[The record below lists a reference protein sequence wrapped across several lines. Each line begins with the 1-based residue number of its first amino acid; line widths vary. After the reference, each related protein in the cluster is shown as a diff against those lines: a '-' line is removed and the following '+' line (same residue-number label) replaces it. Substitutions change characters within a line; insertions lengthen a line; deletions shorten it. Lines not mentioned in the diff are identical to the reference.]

1 MKREEL
7 KQIAELTD
15 EQIDKIMAINGAD
28 VEKVK
33 SKVTALEADLKEAK
47 ETIDK
52 TNTEFEA
59 LKSSNAG
66 AEEYK
71 TKYEA
76 LVAENEAKA
85 KQAEA
90 ERVAREKAESL
101 DKRFDAVVGDKKFSH
116 DAVRAEYRK
125 KFEDALAEKEN
136 EGKSDADIFHA
147 LSKDDKRAFEGVTAV
162 KLQGGRPIG
171 TGSGYSSINEIM
183 KNGDMTREQK
193 RLAIA
198 ENIAKGNI
206 NNGSRN

>member
-15 EQIDKIMAINGAD
+15 EQLDKIMAINGAD

-33 SKVTALEADLKEAK
+33 AKVTALEADLKEAK

-71 TKYEA
+71 AKYEA
-76 LVAENEAKA
+76 LVADNEAKA

-90 ERVAREKAESL
+90 DRMAKEKAEGL

-116 DAVRAEYRK
+116 DAIRADYRR
-125 KFEDALAEKEN
+125 KFENALSDKEN
-136 EGKSDADIFHA
+136 EGKSDAEIFHA
-147 LSKDDKRAFEGVTAV
+147 LSKDDKNAFEGVTAV
-162 KLQGGRPIG
+162 KLAGGRPMGTVTGKYNSREEIIG
-171 TGSGYSSINEIM
+171 IKDAKTRQSEMLAHPHLFPEI
-183 KNGDMTREQK
+183 QV
-193 RLAIA
+193 
-198 ENIAKGNI
+198 
-206 NNGSRN
+206 

>member
-15 EQIDKIMAINGAD
+15 EQLDKIMAINGAD

-33 SKVTALEADLKEAK
+33 AKVTALEADLKEAK
-47 ETIDK
+47 ETADK
-52 TNTEFEA
+52 INTEFEA

-90 ERVAREKAESL
+90 ERVAREKAEGL

-116 DAVRAEYRK
+116 DAIRADYRR
-125 KFEDALAEKEN
+125 KFETALADKAN
-136 EGKSDADIFHA
+136 EGQSDADVFHA
-147 LSKDDKRAFEGVTAV
+147 LTKDDATAFTGVTAV
-162 KLQGGRPIG
+162 RLQGGRPQG
-171 TGSGYSSINEIM
+171 VGGKQYATKDEIM
-183 KNGDMTREQK
+183 
-193 RLAIA
+193 AIRDSA
-198 ENIAKGNI
+198 ERISAIQANPSLFRKG
-206 NNGSRN
+206 

>member
-15 EQIDKIMAINGAD
+15 EQLDKIMAINGAD

-33 SKVTALEADLKEAK
+33 AKVTALEADLKEAK
-47 ETIDK
+47 ETADK
-52 TNTEFEA
+52 INTEFEA

-90 ERVAREKAESL
+90 ERILREKTENISN
-101 DKRFDAVVGDKKFSH
+101 RFNTVLKDKKFSH
-116 DAVRAEYRK
+116 DAIREAYLK
-125 KFEDALAEKEN
+125 KFGEALE
-136 EGKSDADIFHA
+136 
-147 LSKDDKRAFEGVTAV
+147 SKDFEGQSDEQIIHTLTKDDATAFTGVTAV
-162 KLQGGRPIG
+162 KLQGGRPMG
-171 TGSGYSSINEIM
+171 TGHGYSSVKDIM
-183 KNGDMTREQK
+183 NSDMTREQK
-193 RLAIA
+193 RAAIA

-206 NNGSRN
+206 E

>member
-15 EQIDKIMAINGAD
+15 EQLDKIMAINGAD

-33 SKVTALEADLKEAK
+33 AKVTALEADLKEAK

-90 ERVAREKAESL
+90 DRILREKTENINN
-101 DKRFDAVVGDKKFSH
+101 RFNTVLGDKKFSH
-116 DAVRAEYRK
+116 EAIREAYLK
-125 KFEDALAEKEN
+125 KFGEALE
-136 EGKSDADIFHA
+136 
-147 LSKDDKRAFEGVTAV
+147 SKDFEGQSDEQIIHTLTKDDATAFTGVTAV
-162 KLQGGRPIG
+162 KLQGGRPMG
-171 TGSGYSSINEIM
+171 TGHGYSSVKDIM
-183 KNGDMTREQK
+183 NSDMTREQK
-193 RLAIA
+193 RQAIA

-206 NNGSRN
+206 E

>member
-15 EQIDKIMAINGAD
+15 EQLDKIMAINGAD

-33 SKVTALEADLKEAK
+33 AKVAALEADLKEAK
-47 ETIDK
+47 ETADK
-52 TNTEFEA
+52 INTEFEA

-71 TKYEA
+71 AKYEA

-90 ERVAREKAESL
+90 ERVARENAESL
-101 DKRFDAVVGDKKFSH
+101 NKRFDAVVGDKKFSH
-116 DAVRAEYRK
+116 DAIRADYRR
-125 KFEDALAEKEN
+125 KFENALADKEN
-136 EGKSDADIFHA
+136 EGKSDADVFHS
-147 LSKDDKRAFEGVTAV
+147 LVKDDASAFTGVTAV
-162 KLQGGRPIG
+162 KLQGGRPTG
-171 TGSGYSSINEIM
+171 TGYGYSSVKDIM
-183 KNGDMTREQK
+183 QSDMTREQK
-193 RLAIA
+193 RQAIA

-206 NNGSRN
+206 E

>member
-15 EQIDKIMAINGAD
+15 EQLDKIMAINGAD

-33 SKVTALEADLKEAK
+33 AKVTALEADLKEAK

-76 LVAENEAKA
+76 LVVENEAKA

-90 ERVAREKAESL
+90 ERILREKTENISN
-101 DKRFDAVVGDKKFSH
+101 RFNTVLKDKKFSH
-116 DAVRAEYRK
+116 DAIREAYLK
-125 KFEDALAEKEN
+125 KFGEALE
-136 EGKSDADIFHA
+136 
-147 LSKDDKRAFEGVTAV
+147 SKDFEGQSDEQIIHTLTKDDATAFTGVTAV
-162 KLQGGRPIG
+162 KLQGGRPMG
-171 TGSGYSSINEIM
+171 TGKYSSKEDIM
-183 KNGDMTREQK
+183 SIKDGATRRAEM
-193 RLAIA
+193 LANPHLFP
-198 ENIAKGNI
+198 EL
-206 NNGSRN
+206 NNN

>member
-15 EQIDKIMAINGAD
+15 EQLDKIMAINGAD

-33 SKVTALEADLKEAK
+33 AKVTALEADLKEAK

-90 ERVAREKAESL
+90 DRILREKNENINN
-101 DKRFDAVVGDKKFSH
+101 RFNTVLKDKKFSH
-116 DAVRAEYRK
+116 DAIREAYLK
-125 KFEDALAEKEN
+125 KFGDALE
-136 EGKSDADIFHA
+136 
-147 LSKDDKRAFEGVTAV
+147 SKDFEGQSDEQIIHTLTKDDATAFTGVTAV
-162 KLQGGRPIG
+162 KLQGGRPMG
-171 TGSGYSSINEIM
+171 TGHGYSSVKDIM
-183 KNGDMTREQK
+183 NSDMTREQK
-193 RLAIA
+193 RAAIA

-206 NNGSRN
+206 E

>member
-15 EQIDKIMAINGAD
+15 EQLDKIMAINGAD

-33 SKVTALEADLKEAK
+33 AKVTALEADLKEAK
-47 ETIDK
+47 EANDK
-52 TNTEFEA
+52 INTEFEA

-90 ERVAREKAESL
+90 DRIAREKAESL
-101 DKRFDAVVGDKKFSH
+101 DKRFDAVVGEKKFSH
-116 DAVRAEYRK
+116 DAIRADYRA
-125 KFEDALAEKEN
+125 KFENALADKEN
-136 EGKSDADIFHA
+136 EGKSDADVFHA
-147 LSKDDKRAFEGVTAV
+147 LTKDDATAFTGVTAV
-162 KLQGGRPIG
+162 KLAGGRPQGI
-171 TGSGYSSINEIM
+171 TGKYSSREEIM
-183 KNGDMTREQK
+183 SIKDGSTRRAEMLANPQFFPELNG
-193 RLAIA
+193 
-198 ENIAKGNI
+198 
-206 NNGSRN
+206 

>member
-15 EQIDKIMAINGAD
+15 EQIKAIMDLNGAD

-33 SKVTALEADLKEAK
+33 AKVTALEAELKEAK
-47 ETIDK
+47 EANDK
-52 TNTEFEA
+52 INTEFEA

-71 TKYEA
+71 SKYEA

-90 ERVAREKAESL
+90 DRIAREKAESL
-101 DKRFDAVVGDKKFSH
+101 DKRFEAVVGDKKFSH
-116 DAVRAEYRK
+116 DAIREAYLK
-125 KFEDALAEKEN
+125 KFGEALESKDF
-136 EGKSDADIFHA
+136 EGQSDEQIMHA
-147 LSKDDKRAFEGVTAV
+147 LTKDDKHAFEGVTAV
-162 KLQGGRPIG
+162 KLAGGRPIG
-171 TGSGYSSINEIM
+171 TGSGFSSINDIM
-183 KNGDMTREQK
+183 KNSDMTRQEK

-206 NNGSRN
+206 E